1 MSRSK
6 TNPQVELGEALR
18 SRAEGPSWLVFPAH
32 QQVLASGDLALLER
46 LEKTHRQLESI
57 AMSATAAD
65 RERARAAQI
74 ACLLTR
80 NLFERI
86 LEVRQTLF
94 VR

>member
-1 MSRSK
+1 MSSPK
-6 TNPQVELGEALR
+6 TNPQAELGEALQ
-18 SRAEGPSWLVFPAH
+18 SRPEGPSWLVFPAH
-32 QQVLASGDLALLER
+32 QQVLASGDLFLLEG

-57 AMSATAAD
+57 ARNASAAD

-80 NLFERI
+80 NLFEQI
-86 LEVRQTLF
+86 LEIRQTLV